1 MPRDIRAIVFPAPGI
16 CELRTLPA
24 ADPRPDQVVV
34 ETELTT
40 VSPGTELRIFAGAL
54 ESKGRFPVIP
64 GYSALGRVSEVG
76 AQVTGWRVGDLVAAG
91 GGTVVP
97 GYTSLWGQQVSWLA
111 CDPSALVRLPEDGA
125 AFDYALIELAAIAH
139 RGVTAAMP
147 AAGETAV
154 VIGQGIIGALATRW
168 LLRAGV
174 RVVVTD
180 LVPERL
186 VRARAWGVDGAVDGR
201 EADAEAHIR
210 SYIGHGADIVVEASA
225 SIPGALLAR
234 RLLRPAMLRGWQT
247 GFRPDLLRTA
257 ASIWPRLL
265 YLATYTKTFEITP
278 SAAENVEGAI
288 VLNTL
293 DRSHE
298 DRRAAVAALR
308 EGLVRTTEFLSA
320 PIPVAQAPET
330 YLRLRDH
337 PAEATAAVFS
347 WR

>member
-1 MPRDIRAIVFPAPGI
+1 MPRDVRAIVFPAPGS
-16 CELRTLPA
+16 CELRTLQA

-40 VSPGTELRIFAGAL
+40 VSPGTELRVLAGAL
-54 ESKGRFPVIP
+54 ESKDRFPVIP

-76 AQVTGWRVGDLVAAG
+76 ADVRGWRVGDLVAAG
-91 GGTVVP
+91 GGTTVP
-97 GYTSLWGQQVSWLA
+97 GYTSLWGQQASWLA
-111 CDPSALVRLPEDGA
+111 CDPGSLVRLPEGA
-125 AFDYALIELAAIAH
+125 EIFDYALIELAAIAH
-139 RGVTAAMP
+139 RGITAAMP
-147 AAGETAV
+147 AAGEVAV

-186 VRARAWGVDGAVDGR
+186 ARANAWGVSGSVDGR
-201 EADAEAHIR
+201 EPDAEARIR
-210 SYIGHGADIVVEASA
+210 SLIGHGADIVVEASA

-234 RLLRPAMLRGWQT
+234 KLLRPAMLRGWQT
-247 GFRPDLLRTA
+247 GFRPDLLRNA

-265 YLATYTKTFEITP
+265 YLATYTKTFDIIP

-288 VLNTL
+288 VLTTL

-308 EGLVRTTEFLSA
+308 EGLVRTTEFLPA
-320 PIPVAQAPET
+320 PISVAQAAET
-330 YLRLRDH
+330 YLRLRDR